1 MLRAK
6 PRPPTSPPTCPLGA
20 TKSCLPAGT
29 SQVDTPCPVAGILPH
44 FTSSPPV
51 RAFLSA
57 ASLAAIL
64 CSACAGGG
72 TTLTESS
79 RQAIADTIKAQV
91 TRAYDLSTGQVVK
104 RFMSVYPSSGR
115 VVSSAGGRVT
125 TTRDSLQMSINAF
138 WDGVGQYMVNPTWT
152 WQRLDVDVLS
162 LDAAVLTAQYT
173 VPHWTD
179 RGAPHVIGGTWTSVW
194 QRTGEGWRIVH
205 EHLSDLPRPVAERL
219 EASMPRRD
227 STAGAHQH

>member
-1 MLRAK
+1 M
-6 PRPPTSPPTCPLGA
+6 RPFTSVLFSLATALGA
-20 TKSCLPAGT
+20 
-29 SQVDTPCPVAGILPH
+29 
-44 FTSSPPV
+44 
-51 RAFLSA
+51 
-57 ASLAAIL
+57 
-64 CSACAGGG
+64 ACAGQPADLSDA
-72 TTLTESS
+72 TRE
-79 RQAIADTIKAQV
+79 AIADTIRSQV
-91 TRAYDLSTGQVVK
+91 TRAYDLSQGQVVK
-104 RFMSVYPSSGR
+104 QFMSVYPSSGR

-138 WDGVGQYMVNPTWT
+138 WDGVGQYMIDPKWT

-162 LDAAVLTAQYT
+162 PTAAVLTAQYT

-219 EASMPRRD
+219 EAEMPRRD
-227 STAGAHQH
+227 SSTVAHPH